1 MKAALKSARDYVRRI
16 LGLIA
21 PAFLAHVASDPKR
34 TGWPPM
40 PQPSIQDKE
49 EMSPR
54 WHPHGPPDKWRK
66 SWKSK

>member
-1 MKAALKSARDYVRRI
+1 MKAALKSVRDYLRRK

-34 TGWPPM
+34 TGWPPT
-40 PQPSIQDKE
+40 PQQGIQDKE
-49 EMSPR
+49 DAPPP
-54 WHPHGPPDKWRK
+54 WHPNGPPEKWRK